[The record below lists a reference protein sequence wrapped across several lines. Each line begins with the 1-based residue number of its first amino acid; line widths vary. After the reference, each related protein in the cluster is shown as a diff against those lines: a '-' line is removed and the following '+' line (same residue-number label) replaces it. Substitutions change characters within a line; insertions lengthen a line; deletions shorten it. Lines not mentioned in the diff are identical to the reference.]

1 MTEYKRKGNKWTINE
16 LLQLQR
22 EYELLEWTVQQIAEK
37 HQRSV
42 TAILYRLEDEGF
54 VNSFSNA
61 RGYNINL
68 SEHYTSSF
76 TSEIV
81 LTPGDECGGDECGGD
96 DDNYEYL
103 CEDDDN
109 SESNVNNVENYKV
122 GLGENNTHKI
132 ISIPKN
138 NTNCGQYSIVD
149 FTNFQNELI
158 DEKIE
163 IKCLDDFNL
172 TADLIKIDTQGYELP
187 ILRGSIETLKKNFPV
202 LILELENKKDLKEVE
217 LKLISTCKNPIAKII
232 LKKISKEDPCL
243 SLNQNSQIK
252 QDLDRIKALCIR
264 ASPKN

>member
-42 TAILYRLEDEGF
+42 TAILYKLEDEGF

-81 LTPGDECGGDECGGD
+81 LTPGDECGGD

-103 CEDDDN
+103 CEDDEN
-109 SESNVNNVENYKV
+109 SESSVNNVENYSTFNNRLQNVEESLMNIKDM
-122 GLGENNTHKI
+122 LAAIYENT
-132 ISIPKN
+132 
-138 NTNCGQYSIVD
+138 T
-149 FTNFQNELI
+149 
-158 DEKIE
+158 
-163 IKCLDDFNL
+163 
-172 TADLIKIDTQGYELP
+172 
-187 ILRGSIETLKKNFPV
+187 KKNSDTNTGLQHF
-202 LILELENKKDLKEVE
+202 
-217 LKLISTCKNPIAKII
+217 
-232 LKKISKEDPCL
+232 
-243 SLNQNSQIK
+243 
-252 QDLDRIKALCIR
+252 
-264 ASPKN
+264 

>member
-1 MTEYKRKGNKWTINE
+1 MIERSGWFFPDNDIHFEKYV
-16 LLQLQR
+16 
-22 EYELLEWTVQQIAEK
+22 LEFPNTQYQQKSIDLAYDYVKNFNNAIDIGANIGLHTVRFAQK
-37 HQRSV
+37 FKSV
-42 TAILYRLEDEGF
+42 F
-54 VNSFSNA
+54 SFEPVTSVHECLKK
-61 RGYNINL
+61 NI
-68 SEHYTSSF
+68 SKF
-76 TSEIV
+76 
-81 LTPGDECGGDECGGD
+81 
-96 DDNYEYL
+96 
-103 CEDDDN
+103 
-109 SESNVNNVENYKV
+109 NNVENYKV

-217 LKLISTCKNPIAKII
+217 LLLNPLGYILVKSNKHDII
-232 LKKISKEDPCL
+232 WACE
-243 SLNQNSQIK
+243 
-252 QDLDRIKALCIR
+252 
-264 ASPKN
+264 

>member
-1 MTEYKRKGNKWTINE
+1 MTEYKRKGNKWTVNE
-16 LLQLQR
+16 LLTLQR

-109 SESNVNNVENYKV
+109 SESNVGIDKTNVENYRTF
-122 GLGENNTHKI
+122 NNRL
-132 ISIPKN
+132 KN
-138 NTNCGQYSIVD
+138 VEES
-149 FTNFQNELI
+149 LM
-158 DEKIE
+158 KIE
-163 IKCLDDFNL
+163 DFL
-172 TADLIKIDTQGYELP
+172 AAIYEN
-187 ILRGSIETLKKNFPV
+187 TTKKN
-202 LILELENKKDLKEVE
+202 
-217 LKLISTCKNPIAKII
+217 S
-232 LKKISKEDPCL
+232 DPNTGL
-243 SLNQNSQIK
+243 QHF
-252 QDLDRIKALCIR
+252 
-264 ASPKN
+264 

>member
-109 SESNVNNVENYKV
+109 SESNVNIDKTNVENYSTF
-122 GLGENNTHKI
+122 NNRL
-132 ISIPKN
+132 KN
-138 NTNCGQYSIVD
+138 VEES
-149 FTNFQNELI
+149 LM
-158 DEKIE
+158 KIE
-163 IKCLDDFNL
+163 DFL
-172 TADLIKIDTQGYELP
+172 AAIYEN
-187 ILRGSIETLKKNFPV
+187 TTKKN
-202 LILELENKKDLKEVE
+202 
-217 LKLISTCKNPIAKII
+217 S
-232 LKKISKEDPCL
+232 DPNTGL
-243 SLNQNSQIK
+243 QHF
-252 QDLDRIKALCIR
+252 
-264 ASPKN
+264 